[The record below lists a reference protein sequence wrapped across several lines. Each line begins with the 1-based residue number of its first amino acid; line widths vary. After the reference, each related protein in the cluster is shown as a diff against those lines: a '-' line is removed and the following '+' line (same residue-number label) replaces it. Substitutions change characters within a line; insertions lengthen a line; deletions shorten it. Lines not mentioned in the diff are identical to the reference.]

1 MINDDF
7 FNRFQNHFEK
17 SINGAQALGDE
28 LKQVMQVAINKTLA
42 ELDVVSRE
50 EFDTQQMI
58 LARSREKIDRLEK
71 QLAAIEQHLNQE

>member
-1 MINDDF
+1 M
-7 FNRFQNHFEK
+7 
-17 SINGAQALGDE
+17 GDE

>member
-17 SINGAQALGDE
+17 SINGTQALGDE

>member
-1 MINDDF
+1 MIKDDF
-7 FNRFQNHFEK
+7 FNHFQNHFEK
-17 SINGAQALGDE
+17 SINGAQALGGE
-28 LKQVMQVAINKTLA
+28 LKQVIQVAIYKTLA

-71 QLAAIEQHLNQE
+71 QLADMEQHLNQE